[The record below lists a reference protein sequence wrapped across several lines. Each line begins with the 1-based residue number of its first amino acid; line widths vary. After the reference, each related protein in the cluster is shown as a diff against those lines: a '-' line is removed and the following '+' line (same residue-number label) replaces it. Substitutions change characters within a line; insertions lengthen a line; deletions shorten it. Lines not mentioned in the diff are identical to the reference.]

1 MPVNGIF
8 GTTIELLGKTL
19 DLRAQRQNLISAN
32 LANVETPG
40 YTPNDISFESQLK
53 SALKKGGAPT
63 HTPNSRHIPLKGTG
77 GGGPSALELVT
88 GQMIE
93 LPAKSSGPDGNGVEM
108 ESEMGRMAENQI
120 MYNASVQ
127 LLTKKFE
134 MMKQAI
140 RGTL

>member
-1 MPVNGIF
+1 MPVNSLF
-8 GTTIELLGKTL
+8 GSTIDLLGKTL
-19 DLRAQRQNLISAN
+19 DLRAKRQILISAN

-40 YTPNDISFESQLK
+40 YTPSDVSFESELK
-53 SALKKGGAPT
+53 SALTKGSID
-63 HTPNSRHIPLKGTG
+63 TPPANPRHIPLRHGAQ
-77 GGGPSALELVT
+77 ALEAVQGT
-88 GQMIE
+88 VVQ
-93 LPAKSSGPDGNGVEM
+93 GPDTNAGLDGNGVEM
-108 ESEMGRMAENQI
+108 ESEMSRLAENQI

>member
-1 MPVNGIF
+1 MPVNEMF

-19 DLRAQRQNLISAN
+19 DLRARRQNLIAAN

-40 YTPNDISFESQLK
+40 YTPSDLSFEAELK
-53 SALKKGGAPT
+53 NALNKGGS
-63 HTPNSRHIPLKGTG
+63 TPSPNPRHIPLKGG
-77 GGGPSALELVT
+77 VSAALQLVT
-88 GQMIE
+88 GQLVE
-93 LPAKSSGPDGNGVEM
+93 QPDKQPGADGNGVEL
-108 ESEMGRMAENQI
+108 ESEMGRLAENQI

-140 RGTL
+140 RGTI

>member
-8 GTTIELLGKTL
+8 GTTVELLSKTL

-40 YTPNDISFESQLK
+40 YTPSDLSFEAELK
-53 SALKKGGAPT
+53 SALQKGGAGSAVQS
-63 HTPNSRHIPLKGTG
+63 PNPRHIPLKGG
-77 GGGPSALELVT
+77 GRGSLELVT
-88 GQMIE
+88 GQLVE
-93 LPAKSSGPDGNGVEM
+93 LPGKGGPDGNGVEL

>member
-1 MPVNGIF
+1 MPVNAIF
-8 GTTIELLGKTL
+8 DTTVNLLGKTL
-19 DLRAQRQNLISAN
+19 DLRARRQNLISAN

-40 YTPNDISFESQLK
+40 YTPTDLSFEAELK
-53 SALKKGGAPT
+53 GALNKGGKAGNTNTANP
-63 HTPNSRHIPLKGTG
+63 RHIPLKGG
-77 GGGPSALELVT
+77 SAALELVV
-88 GQMIE
+88 GQSVE
-93 LPAKSSGPDGNGVEM
+93 LPGKGTGPDGNGVEL

>member
-1 MPVNGIF
+1 MPVQGIF

-19 DLRAQRQNLISAN
+19 DLRAKRHELISSN

-40 YTPNDISFESQLK
+40 YTPSDISFEAELK
-53 SALKKGGAPT
+53 SALGKGGGAPSAP
-63 HTPNSRHIPLKGTG
+63 PNARHIPLRGALSTASLDRVRG
-77 GGGPSALELVT
+77 DLIEVPSKNT
-88 GQMIE
+88 
-93 LPAKSSGPDGNGVEM
+93 GPDGNAVEM

-140 RGTL
+140 KGTL

>member
-1 MPVNGIF
+1 MPVNSIF
-8 GTTIELLGKTL
+8 GTTVELLGKTL
-19 DLRAQRQNLISAN
+19 DLRAKRQGLIAAN

-40 YTPNDISFESQLK
+40 YTPSDLSFESELK
-53 SALKKGGAPT
+53 SALKKGGT
-63 HTPNSRHIPLKGTG
+63 TPSANPRHIPLKGGGAAGIDRVTGVLVDLPGKG
-77 GGGPSALELVT
+77 GGS
-88 GQMIE
+88 
-93 LPAKSSGPDGNGVEM
+93 PDGNGVEL